1 MKDQLDPRYNDLRP
15 AESSTSSAVSLGG
28 SGRMEKR
35 NSITSV
41 ESGVMTNDGASIES
55 NGPTVVPH
63 MGLLSSCNMV
73 RCCLLYSWTC
83 HLIEILDCWSYH
95 W

>member
-1 MKDQLDPRYNDLRP
+1 MKDQLDPRYDDLRP
-15 AESSTSSAVSLGG
+15 AELSTSSAVSLGG

-41 ESGVMTNDGASIES
+41 ESGVMTNDGSSVES
-55 NGPTVVPH
+55 NGPVVVPH

-73 RCCLLYSWTC
+73 RWYLLYNRTC
-83 HLIEILDCWSYH
+83 HSN
-95 W
+95 